1 MPIIPSVELI
11 ENLKAVIPASFIWPC
26 KILFGTVTTFVRL
39 LNALLVPDLIGFG
52 KSDKPKDR
60 NSYTYKSHVTWL
72 TSFLNQL
79 KIKNS
84 ALFGQDWGGLIGL
97 RILVES
103 PKIFNNLLN
112 SLNMNS

>member
-1 MPIIPSVELI
+1 MIPILS
-11 ENLKAVIPASFIWPC
+11 NNGFRVIA
-26 KILFGTVTTFVRL
+26 
-39 LNALLVPDLIGFG
+39 PDLIGFG

-60 NSYTYKSHVTWL
+60 NNYTYKSHVSWL

-103 PKIFNNLLN
+103 PKIFNKVMIGNTAFPTGVENLGPEFYKWKTIVKIQKRLK
-112 SLNMNS
+112 LEM